1 VSRVDVESAIRS
13 PAPREKEKAIVKR
26 VWVAL
31 VLLIAAAAAFW
42 YFRSRKDDDEL
53 VFSGTVEARD
63 VEVGSLVGGRVATV
77 HVREGDAVR
86 AGQPLVTF
94 ETDLGRLQIAEQRA
108 RVAEAQANLARVKAG
123 PRSEE
128 IARARAEAENGERE
142 RRRLKALSD
151 EGVIGRQQYDDA
163 ATRARTAQETLR
175 ELTRGSRPEDIRAAE
190 AAVDREE
197 QQLGFLL
204 RQSQEAVVRAPA
216 DGIVE
221 TLDLR
226 PGDLVGPNLPVAR
239 ILEPGQTWVRV
250 WVPEPM
256 LGRVRLG
263 QKGEIT
269 VDTYPGRKFSGT
281 VVEIRQ
287 QGEYTPRN
295 IQTLKQRMDLVFGVK
310 VAIDPTPEL
319 KPGMTAQARLLE
331 S

>member
-1 VSRVDVESAIRS
+1 L
-13 PAPREKEKAIVKR
+13 KKR
-26 VWVAL
+26 LWVI
-31 VLLIAAAAAFW
+31 VLLIVAAGGALW
-42 YFRSRKDDDEL
+42 YFRSRNGDDEL

-63 VEVGSLVGGRVATV
+63 VEVGSLVGGRVVAV
-77 HVREGDAVR
+77 DVREGDPVK
-86 AGQPLVTF
+86 AGQTLVRF
-94 ETDLGRLQIAEQRA
+94 ETDLGQLQIREQRA
-108 RVAEAQANLARVKAG
+108 VVDEARANLARLRAG
-123 PRSEE
+123 PRREE
-128 IARARAEAENGERE
+128 VVRARVQAENAERE
-142 RRRLKALSD
+142 RKRLKALLD
-151 EGVIGRQQYDDA
+151 QGLIPRQQYDDA
-163 ATRARTAQETLR
+163 ATAAKTALETYR
-175 ELTRGSRPEDIRAAE
+175 ELERGTRLEDVQAAE
-190 AAVDREE
+190 AALDQAE
-197 QQLGFLL
+197 QRLAFLI
-204 RQSQEAVVRAPA
+204 RQSQETVVKAPA

-256 LGRVRLG
+256 LGRVRVG
-263 QKGEIT
+263 QEAEIT
-269 VDTYPGRKFSGT
+269 VDTFPGRKFAGR

-319 KPGMTAQARLLE
+319 KPGMSAQVGLLE

>member
-1 VSRVDVESAIRS
+1 M
-13 PAPREKEKAIVKR
+13 KKR
-26 VWVAL
+26 LWVF
-31 VLLIAAAAAFW
+31 VLLIVAAGGALW
-42 YFRSRKDDDEL
+42 YFRSQKDDDEL

-63 VEVGSLVGGRVATV
+63 VEVGSLVGGRVVAV
-77 HVREGDAVR
+77 DVQEGDAVQ
-86 AGQPLVTF
+86 AGQTLVRF
-94 ETDLGRLQIAEQRA
+94 ETDLGQLQIREQRA
-108 RVAEAQANLARVKAG
+108 VVDESRANLARLRAG
-123 PRSEE
+123 PRREE
-128 IARARAEAENGERE
+128 VVRARAQAENAERE
-142 RRRLKALSD
+142 RKRLKALLD
-151 EGVIGRQQYDDA
+151 QGLIPRQQYDDA
-163 ATRARTAQETLR
+163 ATAAKTSLETYR
-175 ELTRGSRPEDIRAAE
+175 ELDRGSRLEDVQAAE
-190 AAVDREE
+190 AALDQAE
-197 QQLGFLL
+197 QRLAFLI
-204 RQSQEAVVRAPA
+204 RQSQETVVKAPA

-256 LGRVRLG
+256 LGRVQVG
-263 QKGEIT
+263 QKTEIT
-269 VDTYPGRKFSGT
+269 VDTFPGRKFSGR

-319 KPGMTAQARLLE
+319 KPGMSAQVRLLE

>member
-1 VSRVDVESAIRS
+1 M
-13 PAPREKEKAIVKR
+13 KR

-63 VEVGSLVGGRVATV
+63 VEVGSLVGGRVV
-77 HVREGDAVR
+77 GVDVREGDSVK
-86 AGQPLVTF
+86 AGQPLVRF
-94 ETDLGRLQIAEQRA
+94 ETDLGQLQIREQRA
-108 RVAEAQANLARVKAG
+108 VVEEARANLARLRAG
-123 PRSEE
+123 PRREE
-128 IARARAEAENGERE
+128 VVRARVQAENAERE
-142 RRRLKALSD
+142 RKRLKALLD
-151 EGVIGRQQYDDA
+151 QGLIPRQQYDDA
-163 ATRARTAQETLR
+163 ATAAKTALESYR
-175 ELTRGSRPEDIRAAE
+175 ELERGSRIEDVRAAE
-190 AAVDREE
+190 AALDQADQR
-197 QQLGFLL
+197 LAFLI

-263 QKGEIT
+263 QKAEIT
-269 VDTYPGRKFSGT
+269 VDTYPGRKFSGG

>member
-1 VSRVDVESAIRS
+1 L
-13 PAPREKEKAIVKR
+13 KKR
-26 VWVAL
+26 LWVI
-31 VLLIAAAAAFW
+31 VLLIVAAGGAFW
-42 YFRSRKDDDEL
+42 YFRSRNGDDEL

-63 VEVGSLVGGRVATV
+63 VEVGSLVGGRVIAV
-77 HVREGDAVR
+77 DVQEGDPVK
-86 AGQPLVTF
+86 AGQTLVRF
-94 ETDLGRLQIAEQRA
+94 ETDLGQLQIREQRA
-108 RVAEAQANLARVKAG
+108 VVDESRANLARLRAG
-123 PRSEE
+123 PRREE
-128 IARARAEAENGERE
+128 VIRARVQAENGERE
-142 RRRLKALSD
+142 RKRLKALLD
-151 EGVIGRQQYDDA
+151 QGLIPRQQYDDA
-163 ATRARTAQETLR
+163 ATAAKTALETYR
-175 ELTRGSRPEDIRAAE
+175 ELDRGSRLEDVQAAE
-190 AAVDREE
+190 AALDQAE
-197 QQLGFLL
+197 QRLAFLI
-204 RQSQEAVVRAPA
+204 RQSQETVVKAPA

-256 LGRVRLG
+256 LGRVRVG
-263 QKGEIT
+263 QKAEIT
-269 VDTYPGRKFSGT
+269 VDTFPGRKFSGR

-319 KPGMTAQARLLE
+319 KPGMSAQVRLLE

>member
-1 VSRVDVESAIRS
+1 M
-13 PAPREKEKAIVKR
+13 KKR
-26 VWVAL
+26 LWVI
-31 VLLIAAAAAFW
+31 VLLIVAAGGALW
-42 YFRSRKDDDEL
+42 YFRSRNGDDEL

-63 VEVGSLVGGRVATV
+63 VEVGSLVGGRVVAV
-77 HVREGDAVR
+77 DVQEGDTVK
-86 AGQPLVTF
+86 AGQTLVRF
-94 ETDLGRLQIAEQRA
+94 ETDLGLLQIREQRA
-108 RVAEAQANLARVKAG
+108 VVDESRANLARLRAG
-123 PRSEE
+123 PRREE
-128 IARARAEAENGERE
+128 VVRARVQAENAERE
-142 RRRLKALSD
+142 RKRLKALLD
-151 EGVIGRQQYDDA
+151 QGLIPRQQYDDA
-163 ATRARTAQETLR
+163 ATAAKTSLETYR
-175 ELTRGSRPEDIRAAE
+175 ELDRGSRLEDVQAAE
-190 AAVDREE
+190 AALDQAE
-197 QQLGFLL
+197 QRLAFLI
-204 RQSQEAVVRAPA
+204 RQSQEKVVKAPA

-256 LGRVRLG
+256 LGRVRVG
-263 QKGEIT
+263 QKAEIA
-269 VDTYPGRKFSGT
+269 VDTFPGRRFSGR

-319 KPGMTAQARLLE
+319 KPGMSAQARFLE

>member
-1 VSRVDVESAIRS
+1 M
-13 PAPREKEKAIVKR
+13 KKR
-26 VWVAL
+26 LWVI
-31 VLLIAAAAAFW
+31 VLLIVATGGALW
-42 YFRSRKDDDEL
+42 YFRSRNEDDEL

-63 VEVGSLVGGRVATV
+63 VEVGSLVGGRVVAV
-77 HVREGDAVR
+77 DVQEGDAVK
-86 AGQPLVTF
+86 AGQTLVRF
-94 ETDLGRLQIAEQRA
+94 ETDLGQLQIREQRA
-108 RVAEAQANLARVKAG
+108 VVDESRANLARLRAG
-123 PRSEE
+123 PRREE
-128 IARARAEAENGERE
+128 VVRARVQAENAERE
-142 RRRLKALSD
+142 RKRLKALLD
-151 EGVIGRQQYDDA
+151 QGLIPRQQYDDA
-163 ATRARTAQETLR
+163 ATAAKTALETYR
-175 ELTRGSRPEDIRAAE
+175 ELDRGSRLEDVQAAE
-190 AAVDREE
+190 AALDQAE
-197 QQLGFLL
+197 QRLAFLI
-204 RQSQEAVVRAPA
+204 RQSQETVVKAPA

-256 LGRVRLG
+256 LGRVRVG
-263 QKGEIT
+263 QKAEIS
-269 VDTYPGRKFSGT
+269 VDTFPGRRFSGR

-319 KPGMTAQARLLE
+319 KPGMSAQARFLE

>member
-1 VSRVDVESAIRS
+1 M
-13 PAPREKEKAIVKR
+13 KKR
-26 VWVAL
+26 LWVI
-31 VLLIAAAAAFW
+31 VLLIVAAGGALW
-42 YFRSRKDDDEL
+42 YFRSRNGDDEL

-63 VEVGSLVGGRVATV
+63 VEVGSLVGGRVIAV
-77 HVREGDAVR
+77 DVQEGDPVK
-86 AGQPLVTF
+86 AGQTLVRF
-94 ETDLGRLQIAEQRA
+94 ETDLGQLQIREQRA
-108 RVAEAQANLARVKAG
+108 VVDESRANLARLRAG
-123 PRSEE
+123 PRREE
-128 IARARAEAENGERE
+128 VVRARVQAENAERE
-142 RRRLKALSD
+142 RKRLKALLD
-151 EGVIGRQQYDDA
+151 QGLIPRQQYDDA
-163 ATRARTAQETLR
+163 ATAAKTSLETYR
-175 ELTRGSRPEDIRAAE
+175 ELDRGSRLEDVQAAE
-190 AAVDREE
+190 AALDQAE
-197 QQLGFLL
+197 QRLAFLI
-204 RQSQEAVVRAPA
+204 RQSQETVVKAPA

-256 LGRVRLG
+256 LGRVRVG
-263 QKGEIT
+263 QKTEIT
-269 VDTYPGRKFSGT
+269 VDTFAGRKFSGR

-319 KPGMTAQARLLE
+319 KPGMSAQVRLLE

>member
-1 VSRVDVESAIRS
+1 MKKRLWLSA
-13 PAPREKEKAIVKR
+13 V
-26 VWVAL
+26 
-31 VLLIAAAAAFW
+31 VLLAAAAAAFW
-42 YFRSRKDDDEL
+42 AFRSRQRDDEL

-63 VEVGSLVGGRVATV
+63 VEVGSLVGGRVSTV
-77 HVREGDAVR
+77 HVREGGMVR

-108 RVAEAQANLARVKAG
+108 RVDEAQANLARVRAG

-128 IARARAEAENGERE
+128 RARARAEAENAERE
-142 RRRLKALSD
+142 RRRLKALAD

-163 ATRARTAQETLR
+163 ATRARTAQETSR
-175 ELTRGSRPEDIRAAE
+175 ELSRGSRPEDIRAAE
-190 AAVDREE
+190 AAVDREQ

-204 RQSQEAVVRAPA
+204 RQSEEAVVHAPA

-226 PGDLVGPNLPVAR
+226 PGDLVAPNQPVAR
-239 ILEPGQTWVRV
+239 ILEPGQIWVRI
-250 WVPEPM
+250 WVPEPL

-263 QKGEIT
+263 QQARIT
-269 VDTYPGRKFSGT
+269 VDTFPKREFMGK

-310 VAIDPTPEL
+310 IAIDPTQEL
-319 KPGMTAQARLLE
+319 KPGMAARVRLLE

>member
-1 VSRVDVESAIRS
+1 M
-13 PAPREKEKAIVKR
+13 KR

-63 VEVGSLVGGRVATV
+63 VEVGSLVGGRVV
-77 HVREGDAVR
+77 GVDVREGDAVK
-86 AGQPLVTF
+86 AGQPLVRF
-94 ETDLGRLQIAEQRA
+94 ETDLGQLQIREQRA
-108 RVAEAQANLARVKAG
+108 VVEEARANLARLRAG
-123 PRSEE
+123 PRREE
-128 IARARAEAENGERE
+128 VVRARVQAENAERE
-142 RRRLKALSD
+142 RKRLRSLLDQGLIPS
-151 EGVIGRQQYDDA
+151 QQYDDA
-163 ATRARTAQETLR
+163 ATAAKTALESYR
-175 ELTRGSRPEDIRAAE
+175 ELERGSRIEDVRAAE
-190 AAVDREE
+190 AALDQAE
-197 QQLGFLL
+197 QRLAFLI

-250 WVPEPM
+250 WVPEPL

-263 QKGEIT
+263 QKAEIA
-269 VDTYPGRKFSGT
+269 VDTYPGRKFSGR

-319 KPGMTAQARLLE
+319 KPGMTAQVRLLE